1 MNEEELLQSDEFI
14 KFSNALTTP
23 LTMQVSDMNDL
34 YNKKNKDLRSE
45 LKKDWVIGYIF
56 GWTNF
61 LYQQSSFSEI
71 SKTGFYFIL
80 YSIYSKW
87 KISGLD
93 EFNEHR
99 SFFKKI
105 EKKIDKK
112 NNELFKG
119 FEKGHEDAVFNLKN
133 RGKGVG
139 HKISLTRYLQEQVK
153 VNK

>member
-1 MNEEELLQSDEFI
+1 MTDEELLQSDEFV

-23 LTMQVSDMNDL
+23 LMMQVSDMNSL
-34 YNKKNKDLRSE
+34 YNKKNKNLRSE

-71 SKTGFYFIL
+71 SKTGFWYIL
-80 YSIYSKW
+80 YGIYSKW

-93 EFNEHR
+93 EFSEHR
-99 SFFKKI
+99 PFFKKI

-119 FEKGHEDAVFNLKN
+119 FEKGNEDAVFNLKN
-133 RGKGVG
+133 RGKDVG
-139 HKISLTRYLQEQVK
+139 RKISLKRYLLEKVK
-153 VNK
+153 EK

>member
-1 MNEEELLQSDEFI
+1 MNDEELLQSDEFI

-61 LYQQSSFSEI
+61 LYQQSSFGEI
-71 SKTGFYFIL
+71 SMTGFWYIL
-80 YSIYSKW
+80 YGIYSKW

-93 EFNEHR
+93 EFSEHGP
-99 SFFKKI
+99 FFKKI

-112 NNELFKG
+112 NNELFEG

-133 RGKGVG
+133 RGKGLG
-139 HKISLTRYLQEQVK
+139 HKISLQRYLQERVK
-153 VNK
+153 EK

>member
-1 MNEEELLQSDEFI
+1 MTDEELLQSDEFV

-23 LTMQVSDMNDL
+23 LTMQVSDMNSL

-61 LYQQSSFSEI
+61 LYQQSSFGEI
-71 SKTGFYFIL
+71 SKTGFWYIL
-80 YSIYSKW
+80 YGIYSKW

-93 EFNEHR
+93 EFSEHR
-99 SFFKKI
+99 PFFKKI

-112 NNELFKG
+112 NNESFKG

-133 RGKGVG
+133 RGKDVG
-139 HKISLTRYLQEQVK
+139 RKISLKRYLLEKVK
-153 VNK
+153 EK

>member
-1 MNEEELLQSDEFI
+1 MNDKELLQSDEFI

-23 LTMQVSDMNDL
+23 PTMQVSMMNDL

-61 LYQQSSFSEI
+61 LYQQSSFGEI
-71 SKTGFYFIL
+71 SMTGFWYIL
-80 YSIYSKW
+80 YGIYSKW

-93 EFNEHR
+93 EFSEHGP
-99 SFFKKI
+99 FFKKI

-112 NNELFKG
+112 NNELFEG

-139 HKISLTRYLQEQVK
+139 HKISLSRYLQERAK
-153 VNK
+153 G